1 LFEAYK
7 IKFPAAKR
15 LADLATRTA
24 NSRGFVKTL
33 LGRRARFDKWAPSK
47 WSSTPK
53 EPLPYEEALAAYG
66 AAISR
71 SGTHKTLNSILQGSA
86 ADVMKTAMVQMVRE
100 GVTDVLGPPLLTVH
114 DELVWSAPE
123 TKEALEALDHAKWIM
138 CNCMPDLKVPMMVD
152 DERGPNWGN
161 VK

>member
-1 LFEAYK
+1 
-7 IKFPAAKR
+7 
-15 LADLATRTA
+15 
-24 NSRGFVKTL
+24 V
-33 LGRRARFDKWAPSK
+33 PSK

-53 EPLPYEEALAAYG
+53 EPLSHADALVAYG
-66 AAISR
+66 NSISR

-138 CNCMPDLKVPMMVD
+138 CNCMPELKVPMMVD